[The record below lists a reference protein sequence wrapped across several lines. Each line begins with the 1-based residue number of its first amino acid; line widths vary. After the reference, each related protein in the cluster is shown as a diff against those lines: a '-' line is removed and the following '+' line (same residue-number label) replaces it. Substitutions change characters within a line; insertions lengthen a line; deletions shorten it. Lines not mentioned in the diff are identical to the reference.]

1 MEKTIGR
8 REIISFPDL
17 MVDKIK
23 AKIDTGAYGTA
34 LHVDNIEII
43 NDALTFTINNN
54 TFTYTKFKIIK
65 VKSSF
70 GKKQKRFSIFT
81 KIKIGDLTY
90 KIWVSLTNRKNMRY
104 PVLIGRRFLYKF
116 NYLVDVRKNNVNN
129 IKNNPIDIYNWI
141 IEIIDSSTNA
151 EHERVC
157 SRLADLFKT
166 KFMTASNNWTLTNCL
181 YLDILTHI
189 NKLEYTK

>member
-1 MEKTIGR
+1 MNKTVGR

-23 AKIDTGAYGTA
+23 AKVDTGAYGTA
-34 LHVDNIEII
+34 LHVDSIELV
-43 NDALTFTINNN
+43 NNELTFTINNN
-54 TFTYTKFKIIK
+54 KFTYTKLKVVS

-90 KIWVSLTNRKNMRY
+90 KVFVSLTDRKNMRY

-116 NYLVDVRKNNVNN
+116 NYLVDVRKKNVNDTS
-129 IKNNPIDIYNWI
+129 KK
-141 IEIIDSSTNA
+141 
-151 EHERVC
+151 V
-157 SRLADLFKT
+157 
-166 KFMTASNNWTLTNCL
+166 
-181 YLDILTHI
+181 
-189 NKLEYTK
+189 